1 MASVLGLGDNTIDVY
16 LDEALGFPGGNAVN
30 VSVFC
35 SRLGARS
42 AYLGAVGDDIHGE
55 RLLASLAQESV
66 DVSRCQTVKGN
77 NAWACV
83 ESNNGDR
90 RFLGSNPGVCKQLEL
105 APDIQPYMSQFDV
118 VHTSTYSGLDQRLP
132 ELRGACNKL
141 SYDLS
146 DDWDDRQLDDVCP
159 HVDILFIS
167 ASDQS
172 ELECQQLAQRC
183 LDLGVHQ
190 VVITRAEQGSMGF
203 MTGTHT
209 KQSAIETTV
218 VDTMAAGDG
227 FISAYLMACVD
238 NKTLGQCLYEGAVY
252 AARVCREEGGFGHR
266 FSIAPEFHEKLT
278 KEFGSEKNI

>member
-42 AYLGAVGDDIHGE
+42 AYLGAVGHDIHGE
-55 RLLASLAQESV
+55 RLLASLARESV
-66 DVSRCQTVKGN
+66 DVSRCQIVKGN

-83 ESNNGDR
+83 ESNHGDR
-90 RFLGSNPGVCKQLEL
+90 RFLGSDAGVCKRLEL
-105 APDIQPYMSQFDV
+105 SPAIQTYISQFDA

-132 ELRGACNKL
+132 TLHGACKKL

-146 DDWDDRQLDDVCP
+146 DDWTDRQLHDVCP
-159 HVDILFIS
+159 YVDILFIS

-172 ELECQQLAQRC
+172 ELECQLLAQRC
-183 LDLGVHQ
+183 LDLGAHQ
-190 VVITRAEQGSMGF
+190 VVMTRAGQGSMAF
-203 MTGTHT
+203 TTEISA
-209 KQSAIETTV
+209 KQPAVETTV

-227 FISAYLMACVD
+227 FIAAYLMATLAV
-238 NKTLGQCLYEGAVY
+238 KTLDQCLSEGAVY
-252 AARVCREEGGFGHR
+252 AAQVCREEGGFGHR
-266 FSIAPEFHEKLT
+266 FSISPEFHERLT
-278 KEFGSEKNI
+278 KEFRGEKSI